1 MLQHALKTCAMSRYK
16 VQIISNHNHGDKP
29 FHVIKLQP
37 LKTALKREYHRHDYH
52 EIMFFEKG
60 GGEHIIDFRKQKIND
75 HSAHFVLPGQVHKL
89 NRANTSTGYALL
101 FSEDLILKG
110 EHGKSNLLF
119 DLPFYNEKFLSHLVL
134 GKADYEEIAFHLEK
148 LVKEE
153 ENELPLSNS
162 ITSAYTT
169 LILYLLNRACCRSKP
184 RNTADTN
191 SKTALLIR
199 FKRLTE
205 QNFSLG
211 HKPGDYASMLHVST
225 GYLNDIIREAY
236 GKTTGEVIQDRI
248 ILESKRLLFYTDL
261 SVNEVARKLGFND
274 PAYYTRLFKK
284 HLHATPKEYRVS
296 IRKKSL

>member
-1 MLQHALKTCAMSRYK
+1 MAKYELQT
-16 VQIISNHNHGDKP
+16 ISDHNHGARP
-29 FHVIKLQP
+29 FHVIKLEP
-37 LKTALKREYHRHDYH
+37 LRTPIKREYHRHDYH

-60 GGEHIIDFRKQKIND
+60 GGEHIIDFRAQKIND

-89 NRANTSTGYALL
+89 DRSNDSTGYALL

-110 EHGKSNLLF
+110 ENKSSILF
-119 DLPFYNEKFLSHLVL
+119 DLPFYNEKFSGHLVL
-134 GKADYEEIAFHLEK
+134 GKDDYREIAFHLDK

-153 ENELPLSNS
+153 EHELPLSNS

-169 LILYLLNRACCRSKP
+169 LILYLLNRACYHSEPK
-184 RNTADTN
+184 NTAGTN
-191 SKTALLIR
+191 SKTALLIK

-211 HKPGDYASMLHVST
+211 HKPSDYASMLNVST

-261 SVNEVARKLGFND
+261 SVNEVAHKLGFSD

-284 HLHATPKEYRVS
+284 HLDTTPKEYRIN

>member
-1 MLQHALKTCAMSRYK
+1 MPKYELQT
-16 VQIISNHNHGDKP
+16 ISDHNHGDKP
-29 FHVIKLQP
+29 FHVIQLLP
-37 LKTALKREYHRHDYH
+37 LKTAIKREYHRHDYH

-60 GGEHIIDFRKQKIND
+60 GGEHIIDFRSQKIND
-75 HSAHFVLPGQVHKL
+75 YSAHFVLPGQVHKL
-89 NRANTSTGYALL
+89 NRSDDSTGYALL

-110 EHGKSNLLF
+110 ENNKSSILF
-119 DLPFYNEKFLSHLVL
+119 DLPFYNEKFSSHLIV
-134 GKADYEEIAFHLEK
+134 GKEDYQEIAFHLEK

-153 ENELPLSNS
+153 KNELPLSNS

-169 LILYLLNRACCRSKP
+169 LILYLLNRMCYRSEPKSSSET
-184 RNTADTN
+184 NT
-191 SKTALLIR
+191 KTTLLIK

-211 HKPGDYASMLHVST
+211 HKPGDYASMLNVST

-261 SVNEVARKLGFND
+261 SVNEVAHKLGFND

-284 HLHATPKEYRVS
+284 HLDTTPKEYRIN

>member
-1 MLQHALKTCAMSRYK
+1 M
-16 VQIISNHNHGDKP
+16 VQYEVQTISDHNHSERP
-29 FHVIKLQP
+29 FHVIKLLP
-37 LKTALKREYHRHDYH
+37 LKTTIKREYHRHDYH

-60 GGEHIIDFRKQKIND
+60 GGEHIIDFRSQKING

-89 NRANTSTGYALL
+89 NRANESTGYALL
-101 FSEDLILKG
+101 FSEDLIFNG
-110 EHGKSNLLF
+110 ENTKSNLLF
-119 DLPFYNEKFLSHLVL
+119 DLPFYNEKFAGHVVL
-134 GKADYEEIAFHLEK
+134 GKEDYEEIAFHLEK

-153 ENELPLSNS
+153 STELPLSKS

-169 LILYLLNRACCRSKP
+169 LILYLLNRVCHSAEPKG
-184 RNTADTN
+184 N
-191 SKTALLIR
+191 SETSPKTALLIK

-211 HKPGDYASMLHVST
+211 HKPGDYASMLNVST

-236 GKTTGEVIQDRI
+236 GKTTGEIIQDRI

-261 SVNEVARKLGFND
+261 TVNEVAHKLGFND

-284 HLHATPKEYRVS
+284 HMNATPKEYRVN